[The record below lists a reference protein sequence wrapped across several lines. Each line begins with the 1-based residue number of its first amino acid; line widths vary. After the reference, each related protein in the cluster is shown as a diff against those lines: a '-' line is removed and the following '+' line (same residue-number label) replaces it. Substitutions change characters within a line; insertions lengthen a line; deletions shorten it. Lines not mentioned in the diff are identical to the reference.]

1 MMRSTSLDQTITA
14 KCAFE
19 SEMAKHNA
27 QVKACRADNG
37 RFANLGFKLEVGK
50 CNQKI
55 TYCGVGAHGQNG
67 IVERHVGKVTIRGRI
82 MLLQAKRFWPKAITH
97 MLWPFAASEAMQL
110 ENTVTVNGEGR
121 TPLQKLTG
129 SDLPIYLRDQHT
141 WGCPVHVLE
150 SKVQTSSKGL
160 PKWEPRA
167 RIGVYLGRSPAHV
180 GNVALVL
187 NPSSG
192 HVSPQFHVVFDD
204 DFRLIPALRSNAVP
218 PNWADL
224 VTKSSEATSSPDI
237 DSTKI
242 WFQQH
247 YDSPHD
253 P

>member
-1 MMRSTSLDQTITA
+1 
-14 KCAFE
+14 
-19 SEMAKHNA
+19 
-27 QVKACRADNG
+27 
-37 RFANLGFKLEVGK
+37 
-50 CNQKI
+50 
-55 TYCGVGAHGQNG
+55 
-67 IVERHVGKVTIRGRI
+67 
-82 MLLQAKRFWPKAITH
+82 MLLHAKRFWPEAITH
-97 MLWPFAASEAMQL
+97 MLWPFAASEATHL
-110 ENTVTVNGEGR
+110 ENTVTVDREGR